1 MSLTNLFGNNLETPK
16 TPEDQLGRRAIML
29 EKMLGNSRAVAR
41 AADLVMDIIERNER
55 RMKLDADGN
64 LVIAGRLAFYKV
76 NLNGFFDKFTNPF
89 SYNSF
94 DVVEVHPKSGM
105 VEEPQT
111 ACVQVQPQPN
121 MPAGDLLAG
130 YILGLLNDEVT
141 WLQEHLGP
149 LRRTL
154 LAIYGMGRS
163 PLSASLQAHFWEE
176 MRGRFDFA
184 NDCVVVEGTNGW
196 KWRVTFCQPLTREFK
211 IEYQKPRQDWW
222 TTVFNEHIKESSGHY
237 VFNSFFDTVEHLAH
251 CPGLLCQMAED
262 GNDWEADPIFLRK
275 IAVDY
280 PPLAKRLLKTIDDD
294 EAYDPE
300 KVSNYYDEYLAAE
313 EVNTIRQLDDLVR
326 ERAYA

>member
-1 MSLTNLFGNNLETPK
+1 MSLEKLFGYSDETPK
-16 TPEDQLGRRAIML
+16 IPDDQRGRRANML

-64 LVIAGRLAFYKV
+64 LVIAGCLAFYKV

-105 VEEPQT
+105 VEEPKT

-163 PLSASLQAHFWEE
+163 PLSDSLQAHFYEK
-176 MRGRFDFA
+176 MGGHFDFA
-184 NDCVVVEGTNGW
+184 NDCVVVDGTNGW
-196 KWRVTFCQPLTREFK
+196 KWRVTFCQPLTSEFK

-237 VFNSFFDTVEHLAH
+237 VFNSFFDTVEHLSH
-251 CPGLLCQMAED
+251 CPGLLTHMAEER
-262 GNDWEADPIFLRK
+262 NDWEADPIFLRK

-280 PPLAKRLLKTIDDD
+280 PPLAKRLLKTIDD
-294 EAYDPE
+294 EEHYDPE
-300 KVSNYYDEYLAAE
+300 KVSNYYDEYLEAD
-313 EVNTIRQLDDLVR
+313 EVNAIRQLDDQVR